1 MRAALARAPAEV
13 LEVLLDLRRRDQRVT
28 RLRQE
33 LEQAGVAVRLTD
45 REELQQLA
53 RGVKHQGVLARV
65 RPRAPRSQPQLH
77 HLLAQ
82 LDHPALLLV
91 LDQIQDPHNLGACLR
106 TADGADVDAVILPKD
121 GTCPISPSVT
131 RVAAGAAEHLPIFR
145 VTNLART
152 LSDLQKRGI
161 WIIGAD
167 AAAATADCT
176 LYEMDFTAATA
187 IVLGAEG
194 HGLRRLT
201 RQHCDRLARIPLA
214 GSVSA
219 LNVSVAAGLF
229 LFEAVR
235 QRAGAS
241 RPR

>member
-53 RGVKHQGVLARV
+53 RGVRHQGVLARV
-65 RPRAPRSQPQLH
+65 RPRARRSQPQLH

-82 LDHPALLLV
+82 LDHPALLLI

-106 TADGADVDAVILPKD
+106 TADGTGVDAVILPKD
-121 GTCPISPSVT
+121 GACPISPSVT

-167 AAAATADCT
+167 AAAAEYT

-194 HGLRRLT
+194 RGLRRLT
-201 RQHCDRLARIPLA
+201 RQHCDRLAKIPLA

-235 QRAGAS
+235 QRSGA